1 MKRFVALVLGIS
13 LIAGG
18 AFAQSKAVWR
28 GNQYQIEKGAK
39 IRLGVDNDN
48 LGKAIVALWDKIHP
62 EAVGVVEYVNFG
74 AAGGTDQITALP
86 GRSARCGP
94 GH

>member
-28 GNQYQIEKGAK
+28 GNQYQIERGP
-39 IRLGVDNDN
+39 R
-48 LGKAIVALWDKIHP
+48 
-62 EAVGVVEYVNFG
+62 FG
-74 AAGGTDQITALP
+74 SVLTMTIWVRQL
-86 GRSARCGP
+86 SRCGTKSIP
-94 GH
+94 KPSAW